1 MGTRIDERRRKL
13 EIDPIAASV
22 LLRRMLR
29 QSQHP
34 SSADILEA
42 LSLLGYDDVDGA
54 ADQTNAPV
62 IAREPENLFEL
73 VREDLYGLG
82 LEQLHV
88 AALSARF
95 VLLAKRLVYQG
106 TVDGIRNLEVRD
118 VFRDALLTDAAYI
131 VMFHNHPS
139 GIVQPSSLDRRTM
152 RDICRKGKLLGIEV
166 LDHIITHNDRA
177 FSMRRAKMLPKLSR
191 KIY

>member
-1 MGTRIDERRRKL
+1 MATRIDERRRKL
-13 EIDPIAASV
+13 EIDPIAAAV
-22 LLRRMLR
+22 PLKRMLR

-34 SSADILEA
+34 NTADILEA
-42 LSLLGYDDVDGA
+42 LSLLGYDDAYGA
-54 ADQTNAPV
+54 IDQPSV
-62 IAREPENLFEL
+62 PLVAREPESLFEL

-88 AALSARF
+88 AALSAGF

-106 TVDGIRNLEVRD
+106 TVNGIRKLEVRN
-118 VFRDALLTDAAYI
+118 VFRDALLTGAAYI

-139 GIVQPSSLDRRTM
+139 GIIQPSPLDRRTM
-152 RDICRKGKLLGIEV
+152 RDICRKGRLLGIDV

-191 KIY
+191 KI